1 MSVDTEPLRK
11 IIVKLKGLENLD
23 PQDCQDLGRGLQR
36 VIIEDNRRGVLSG
49 FDKDGNFAPT
59 LKYRNGTGT
68 PTSPRAMRS
77 KAFGTTSG
85 TFKGVSQASGD
96 QLANNNLSKRAYRQ
110 LTGPR
115 LAPRREQSRV
125 ITNLVA
131 LPLQVESDSINVTCA
146 WFDVISV
153 KSVPF
158 LKAHFEGSSKTNLPA
173 YDLRGIR
180 PWGMMEARNLV
191 KLWIHSLIT
200 AKD

>member
-1 MSVDTEPLRK
+1 MSVDTGPLRK
-11 IIVKLKGLENLD
+11 LIVKLESLQNLD
-23 PQDCQDLGRGLQR
+23 PQDCQDLGKGLQR

-59 LKYRNGTGT
+59 LKYRNGNGT
-68 PTSPRAMRS
+68 PTAPRPMRS

-85 TFKGVSQASGD
+85 KVKGVSQASGD
-96 QLANNNLSKRAYRQ
+96 QLANNNLSSRAYRQ

-115 LAPRREQSRV
+115 LAPRREQSRI

-131 LPLQVESDSINVTCA
+131 LPIQVESDSINVACA

-158 LKAHFEGSSKTNLPA
+158 LKAHFEGSNNLPA

-180 PWGMMEARNLV
+180 PWGMMEAGNLV